1 MDETVKIRLVGALVL
16 IALMAILW
24 PLIFDNAEEIQLS
37 QQSEIP
43 APPKVEEWQVTEREL
58 PAARVNNA
66 EGAVVKLASPTASS
80 STPAESTSPERNS
93 QPVTESEVTAAT
105 SVMRAAWAVKVAS
118 LNDLEN
124 GSRLVE
130 KLQNDG
136 YRAYG
141 RVSSVDAGK
150 DVMRVYIGPK
160 FDKRRADSIKLEVDR
175 EYAVKSMVVPYQ
187 PDAV

>member
-1 MDETVKIRLVGALVL
+1 MDETLKIRLVGALVL
-16 IALMAILW
+16 IAVMAILW
-24 PLIFDNAEEIQLS
+24 PLLFDDAEEIQLS

-43 APPKVEEWQVTEREL
+43 APPKVEEWQVAEREL
-58 PAARVNNA
+58 PAERIRTLDEPGEEAAGVEDPSANG
-66 EGAVVKLASPTASS
+66 EQASP
-80 STPAESTSPERNS
+80 PAE
-93 QPVTESEVTAAT
+93 TAGL
-105 SVMRAAWAVKVAS
+105 MREAWAVKVAS

-130 KLQNDG
+130 KLQKDG

-141 RVSSVDAGK
+141 RVSSVDTGG